1 MKIILLLIITI
12 FALEANEITL
22 TQEQEKNW
30 QIKTKMV
37 TKSETLPLGTF
48 MMEVSTPPSLLR
60 AVTLAFEAQVT
71 KLYVASYQNI
81 KKGDLLAEVSGA
93 SWIEAQTKAISNAIT
108 LKESQT
114 TANRKNRLCKE
125 GIIPQK
131 ECITVNAIVQNNKAR
146 LSASKAVLNAYG
158 ADESIIQE
166 ITNALKIK
174 PSLPI
179 RAKTSGAVMELN
191 AQVGK
196 SINASSPLMI
206 IQEKG
211 TMWLESDIPLNSIE
225 SLKFEESV
233 TIKIDNQSHICKV
246 LQFSPVISSQNQ
258 TLHVRFALPN
268 DAKLLSGY
276 RGITQIII
284 KKPSLVVDKKAVIKS
299 DNKHVVFVKVAN
311 GYKNVEVDVLA
322 EGDKVYYLTLNDEL
336 NAPIAINSLAALK
349 SMMGD

>member
-1 MKIILLLIITI
+1 MKTILLLIITI

-37 TKSETLPLGTF
+37 TKSDTLPLGTF
-48 MMEVSTPPSLLR
+48 MMEVSTPPNLLR
-60 AVTLAFEAQVT
+60 AITLAFEAQVT

-81 KKGDLLAEVSGA
+81 KKGDLLVEVSGA
-93 SWIEAQTKAISNAIT
+93 AWIEAQTEAISNAIT
-108 LKESQT
+108 LKESRT

-131 ECITVNAIVQNNKAR
+131 ECVAVNAIVQNNRAR
-146 LSASKAVLNAYG
+146 LSASKAVLSAYG
-158 ADESIIQE
+158 ADDSVIKE
-166 ITNALKIK
+166 ITNSLKIK
-174 PSLPI
+174 LSLPI

-196 SINASSPLMI
+196 STNASSPLMI

-211 TMWLESDIPLNSIE
+211 AMWLESDIPLNSIE
-225 SLKFEESV
+225 SLQFEESV
-233 TIKIDNQSHICKV
+233 TIKINNQSHICKV

-268 DAKLLSGY
+268 EAKLLSGY
-276 RGITQIII
+276 RGIAQIII
-284 KKPSLVVDKKAVIKS
+284 EKPSLIVDKKALIKS
-299 DNKHVVFVKVAN
+299 DGKHVAFVKIAN
-311 GYKNVEVDVLA
+311 GYKSIEVRALS
-322 EGDKVYYLTLNDEL
+322 EGDKVYYLAPNDAL
-336 NAPIAINSLAALK
+336 NAPIAVNSLAALK

>member
-1 MKIILLLIITI
+1 MIAI
-12 FALEANEITL
+12 FAIEANEITL
-22 TQEQEKNW
+22 TKEQEKNW
-30 QIKTKMV
+30 QIKTQLP
-37 TKSETLPLGTF
+37 TKSKTLPLGTF
-48 MMEVSTPPSLLR
+48 MMEVTTPPNLLR

-93 SWIEAQTKAISNAIT
+93 EWIEAQTEAISNAIT

-114 TANRKNRLCKE
+114 TASRKNRLCKE

-131 ECITVNAIVQNNKAR
+131 ECVTVNAIVQNNKAR
-146 LSASKAVLNAYG
+146 LSASKAVLSAYG
-158 ADESIIQE
+158 ADRNIIQE

-174 PSLPI
+174 LNLPI

-211 TMWLESDIPLNSIE
+211 AMWLESDIPLNSIE
-225 SLKFEESV
+225 SLQFEEFI

-268 DAKLLSGY
+268 EATLLSGY
-276 RGITQIII
+276 RGIAQIII
-284 KKPSLVVDKKAVIKS
+284 EKPSLIVDKKAIIKS
-299 DNKHVVFVKVAN
+299 DNKHISFVKIAN
-311 GYKNVEVDVLA
+311 GYKSVEVHVLA
-322 EGDKVYYLTLNDEL
+322 EGDRVYYLALNDAL